1 MSSVC
6 RYIKEPTSLRRQF
19 SVFPY
24 FGYNPEAT
32 NGNENNIFFT
42 VSDGTLYRIQS
53 DIRSVDYVVARDMGT
68 EMAITNIDSA
78 LLPYLVIGET
88 VNSRVVRN
96 GTARKFQVLSIVSG
110 NYPTGDMFFS
120 KSDGNNGN
128 IGGNGQAYADSIFP
142 NNNLFNTNGTAD
154 INDLLIVGSG
164 DTTTTATTQTLP
176 FGTFWAVNDPIVIQY
191 DFSATAYKR
200 TIKNRIDETTFF
212 G

>member
-1 MSSVC
+1 
-6 RYIKEPTSLRRQF
+6 
-19 SVFPY
+19 VFPY
-24 FGYNPEAT
+24 FGRNPEAL

-78 LLPYLVIGET
+78 LFPYLVNFLDEP
-88 VNSRVVRN
+88 VNLRVVRN

-110 NYPTGDMFFS
+110 HFPTGDMFFS
-120 KSDGNNGN
+120 NSEGNNGN
-128 IGGNGQAYADSIFP
+128 IGGNGQAYADGENS
-142 NNNLFNTNGTAD
+142 NNLFDTEGTAD

-164 DTTTTATTQTLP
+164 ETTTTATTQTLP
-176 FGTFWAVNDPIVIQY
+176 FGTFWAINDPIVVQY
-191 DFSATAYKR
+191 DFSGISYKR
-200 TIKNRIDETTFF
+200 AIKNRIDETTFF